1 MTNIELGISE
11 MDISE
16 IAYELYKED
25 WIGKYTTTYQRVKTK
40 REYLEYRKECIDN
53 DFEIDAFEEWI
64 WDNGYSGTLYVC
76 YEEFC
81 EMEYHDKEY
90 MYSLLE
96 SEELI
101 AMYHSDI
108 ENDNEF

>member
-1 MTNIELGISE
+1 
-11 MDISE
+11 
-16 IAYELYKED
+16 
-25 WIGKYTTTYQRVKTK
+25 
-40 REYLEYRKECIDN
+40 
-53 DFEIDAFEEWI
+53 
-64 WDNGYSGTLYVC
+64 LYVC